1 MEINL
6 MQELGKMKKLAAL
19 FLSVL
24 LFMGVLAGCSDKG
37 NMTVDQAK
45 AANPD
50 YVGSTS
56 NGEYEYDVYKTHIEL
71 TKYIGKNADVVIPE
85 KIDNTKV
92 TKILSKAFTDTKE
105 KTVKKI
111 TIPATIT
118 DIDTHAFYCV
128 MGLEEISA
136 DSKNAA
142 FVSEDGVLYSKDKKD
157 IIAYPIERGAETYE
171 IPSTVTVLQNSRFA
185 FCSKLKSIKI
195 PDSVTK
201 IGDYVFQSCSGL
213 TEMTIPDSVTQMGS
227 SVFLG
232 CTNLKTLTLPKNLES
247 GDETMVWN
255 CPSLQIIKGY
265 TGSPAQEIAKNT
277 EGVKFVSLGVYEKPT
292 EAETQP
298 TTDASGTDTDD
309 PYQDPAE

>member
-1 MEINL
+1 MEKFSFRSWV
-6 MQELGKMKKLAAL
+6 KMKKLLAL

-24 LFMGVLAGCSDKG
+24 LFSGILAGCSNKS
-37 NMTVDQAK
+37 NMTANQAK

-56 NGEYEYDVYKTHIEL
+56 NGEYEYDVYKAHIEL

-85 KIDNTKV
+85 KIDDKKV
-92 TKILSKAFTDTKE
+92 TKIMAKAFTDTKE
-105 KTVKKI
+105 KTVKRV
-111 TIPATIT
+111 TIPATVT
-118 DIDTHAFYCV
+118 EIDTHAFYCV
-128 MGLEEISA
+128 MGLEEISV
-136 DSKNAA
+136 DSKNTAFAA
-142 FVSEDGVLYSKDKKD
+142 EDGVLYSKDKKD
-157 IIAYPIERGAETYE
+157 IIAYPIERSAKTFE
-171 IPSTVTVLQNSRFA
+171 IPSSVTVLRNSRFA
-185 FCSKLKSIKI
+185 FCANLKSIKI
-195 PDSVTK
+195 PDSVTE

-232 CTNLKTLTLPKNLES
+232 CTNLKTLTLPKNLAS

-298 TTDASGTDTDD
+298 VDNTSGTNTDN
-309 PYQDPAE
+309 PYQDPVE

>member
-1 MEINL
+1 
-6 MQELGKMKKLAAL
+6 MKKLAAL
-19 FLSVL
+19 FLCAL
-24 LFMGVLAGCSDKG
+24 LFAGVLAGCSDKG
-37 NMTVDQAK
+37 EMTVDQVK

-71 TKYIGKNADVVIPE
+71 TKYIGKNADVAIPE
-85 KIDNTKV
+85 KIDDAKV
-92 TKILSKAFTDTKE
+92 TKILAKAFTDTKE

-111 TIPATIT
+111 TVPATVT

-128 MGLEEISA
+128 MGLEEISV
-136 DSKNAA
+136 DSKNAS
-142 FVSEDGVLYSKDKKD
+142 FISEEGVLYSKDKKN
-157 IIAYPIERGAETYE
+157 ILAYPIERSAETFE
-171 IPSTVTVLQNSRFA
+171 IPGTVTSLQNSRFA
-185 FCSKLKSIKI
+185 FCANLKSIKI

-201 IGDYVFQSCSGL
+201 IGDYVFQSCNGL
-213 TEMTIPDSVTQMGS
+213 TEIEIPDSVTQMGS

-265 TGSPAQEIAKNT
+265 TGSPAQKIAKNT

-292 EAETQP
+292 EAATQP
-298 TTDASGTDTDD
+298 ADGDSGTDTDN
-309 PYQDPAE
+309 PYQDPVE

>member
-1 MEINL
+1 
-6 MQELGKMKKLAAL
+6 MKKLSAL
-19 FLSVL
+19 FLCAL
-24 LFMGVLAGCSDKG
+24 LFAGVLAGCSDKG
-37 NMTVDQAK
+37 EMTVDQAK

-71 TKYIGKNADVVIPE
+71 TKYIGKNADVAIPE
-85 KIDNTKV
+85 KIDNAKV
-92 TKILSKAFTDTKE
+92 TKILAKAFTDTKE

-111 TIPATIT
+111 AVPATVT

-128 MGLEEISA
+128 MGLEEISV
-136 DSKNAA
+136 DSKNAS
-142 FVSEDGVLYSKDKKD
+142 FISEEGVLYSKDKKN
-157 IIAYPIERGAETYE
+157 ILAYPIERSAETFE
-171 IPSTVTVLQNSRFA
+171 IPGTVTSLQNSRFA
-185 FCSKLKSIKI
+185 FCANLKSIKI

-201 IGDYVFQSCSGL
+201 IGDYVFQSCNGL
-213 TEMTIPDSVTQMGS
+213 TEIEIPDSVTQMGS

-232 CTNLKTLTLPKNLES
+232 CTNLKTLTLPKNLET

-265 TGSPAQEIAKNT
+265 TGSPAQKIAKNT

-292 EAETQP
+292 ETATQP
-298 TTDASGTDTDD
+298 ADSDSGTNTDN
-309 PYQDPAE
+309 PYQDPVE

>member
-1 MEINL
+1 
-6 MQELGKMKKLAAL
+6 MKKLAAL
-19 FLSVL
+19 FLCAL
-24 LFMGVLAGCSDKG
+24 LFTGVLAGCSDKG
-37 NMTVDQAK
+37 EMTVDQAK

-71 TKYIGKNADVVIPE
+71 TKYIGKNADVTIPE
-85 KIDNTKV
+85 KIDDAKV
-92 TKILSKAFTDTKE
+92 TKILAKAFTDTKE

-111 TIPATIT
+111 TVPATVT

-128 MGLEEISA
+128 MGLEEISV
-136 DSKNAA
+136 DSKNAS
-142 FVSEDGVLYSKDKKD
+142 FISEEGVLYSKDKKN
-157 IIAYPIERGAETYE
+157 ILAYPIERSAETFE
-171 IPSTVTVLQNSRFA
+171 IPGTVTSLQNSRFA
-185 FCSKLKSIKI
+185 FCANLKSIKI

-201 IGDYVFQSCSGL
+201 IGDYVFQSCNGL
-213 TEMTIPDSVTQMGS
+213 TEIEIPDSVTQMGS

-232 CTNLKTLTLPKNLES
+232 CTNLKTLTLPKNLET

-265 TGSPAQEIAKNT
+265 TGSPAQKIAKNT

-292 EAETQP
+292 ETATQP
-298 TTDASGTDTDD
+298 ADSDSGTNTDN
-309 PYQDPAE
+309 PYQDPVE

>member
-1 MEINL
+1 
-6 MQELGKMKKLAAL
+6 MKKLAAL
-19 FLSVL
+19 FLCALLFASVL
-24 LFMGVLAGCSDKG
+24 TGCSDKG
-37 NMTVDQAK
+37 EMTVDQAK

-71 TKYIGKNADVVIPE
+71 TKYIGKNADVAIPE
-85 KIDNTKV
+85 KIDDAKV
-92 TKILSKAFTDTKE
+92 TKILAKAFTDTKE

-111 TIPATIT
+111 TVPATVT

-128 MGLEEISA
+128 MGLEEISV
-136 DSKNAA
+136 DSKNAS
-142 FVSEDGVLYSKDKKD
+142 FISEEGVLYSKDKKN
-157 IIAYPIERGAETYE
+157 ILAYPIERSAETFE
-171 IPSTVTVLQNSRFA
+171 IPGTVTSLQNSRFA
-185 FCSKLKSIKI
+185 FCANLKSIKI

-201 IGDYVFQSCSGL
+201 IGDYVFQSCNGL
-213 TEMTIPDSVTQMGS
+213 TEIEIPDTVTQMGS

-232 CTNLKTLTLPKNLES
+232 CTSLKTLTLPKNLET

-265 TGSPAQEIAKNT
+265 TGSPAQKIAKNT

-292 EAETQP
+292 EAATQP
-298 TTDASGTDTDD
+298 ANSDSGTNTDN
-309 PYQDPAE
+309 PYQDPVE